1 MLIHKEMNLNSV
13 ENCSITILG
22 IGYVGLPLAIEFAKK
37 KICKVTGKALER
49 EVIGFDIN
57 SKRIEELKNNI
68 DSTNQLNHE
77 EIKILKKIR
86 FVENPKEI
94 LDSDVFIITVPTPIN
109 NKKNPNLKNLNNATK
124 TIAKAIKK
132 RIKKTIPV
140 IIYESTVFPGATEE
154 ISVPILEKIS
164 GLKCNKNFLVGY
176 SPERVNPGDF
186 EKKIPQ
192 ITKVT
197 SGSNDICANYI
208 DDLYRTI
215 ITAGT
220 CKASSI
226 KVAEASKVIENTQRD
241 LNIALVNELSII
253 FSKMNLDT
261 LEIIEI
267 ASSKWNFHKFT
278 PGLVGGHCIGV
289 DPYYLKWKAEN
300 LGHTPEVLMAGRKVN
315 ENMYKFILKKI
326 IINFKK
332 NKVNIK
338 NSSLLVLGYSYKENC
353 PDIRNSKVI
362 NLCKEAIKK
371 GISIKIYDPIANK
384 NYLEKNIIDKSID
397 EFPHNKKFDAIL
409 IAVSHSVFKKIPL
422 SKYRSI
428 LKNKGFIF
436 DLKGILNPSEE
447 IIRP

>member
-37 KICKVTGKALER
+37 KICKVTGKVLER

-94 LDSDVFIITVPTPIN
+94 IDSDVYIITVPTPIN

-124 TIAKAIKK
+124 IIAKAIKK

-261 LEIIEI
+261 LEIIEV

-300 LGHTPEVLMAGRKVN
+300 IGHTPEVLMAGRKVN

-362 NLCKEAIKK
+362 NLCKEGIKK

-409 IAVSHSVFKKIPL
+409 IAVPHSVFKKIPL

-428 LKNKGFIF
+428 LKKKGFIF

>member
-1 MLIHKEMNLNSV
+1 MNLNSV
-13 ENCSITILG
+13 ENCSISIVG

-37 KICKVTGKALER
+37 NICKVTGKVLER
-49 EVIGFDIN
+49 KVIGFDIN
-57 SKRIEELKNNI
+57 SKRIKELKNNI

-77 EIKILKKIR
+77 EIKILRKIR
-86 FVENPKEI
+86 FIENPKDI
-94 LDSDVFIITVPTPIN
+94 IDSDVFIITVPTPIN
-109 NKKNPNLKNLNNATK
+109 NKKNPNLRNLNSATK

-132 RIKKTIPV
+132 RTNKTIPV
-140 IIYESTVFPGATEE
+140 IIYESTVYPGATEE
-154 ISVPILEKIS
+154 ISIPTLEKIS
-164 GLKCNKNFLVGY
+164 GLKCNKDFLVGY

-186 EKKIPQ
+186 ERKIPQ

-197 SGSNDICANYI
+197 SGSNVICANYI
-208 DDLYRTI
+208 DNLYRTI
-215 ITAGT
+215 IKVGT
-220 CKASSI
+220 FKASSI

-261 LEIIEI
+261 LEIIEV

-289 DPYYLKWKAEN
+289 DPYYLKWKAKN
-300 LGHTPEVLMAGRKVN
+300 LGHTPEILLAGRKVN

-326 IINFKK
+326 IINLKK

-338 NSSLLVLGYSYKENC
+338 ESSLLVLGYSYKENC

-362 NLCKEAIKK
+362 NLCKEGIKK
-371 GISIKIYDPIANK
+371 GILITIYDPIANK
-384 NYLEKNIIDKSID
+384 NYLEKNILDKSIN
-397 EFPHNKKFDAIL
+397 EFPHGKKFDAIL
-409 IAVSHSVFKKIPL
+409 IAVSHDVFKNIPL
-422 SKYRSI
+422 SEYRSI
-428 LKNKGFIF
+428 LKKKGFIF
-436 DLKGILNPSEE
+436 DLKGILNQSEE